1 MLNKAGRDGSCL
13 LFHERR
19 NTDEKMATTIC
30 HCVRC
35 MESDL
40 PDSGTGRIPESSY
53 ELGPWFEDDWTLGC

>member
-1 MLNKAGRDGSCL
+1 MLNKAGREGSCL

-53 ELGPWFEDDWTLGC
+53 ELGP